1 MRSFKTSVTL
11 YQSRRHNIPE
21 DFSIIAV
28 RTSGIK
34 LSSKTGNVRINLT
47 LRRVRVTIFV
57 VEKAVSIAYSGYV
70 FVALVV
76 QHTKRSRRVI
86 LSYVACPAV
95 KKFSVLSHKSFPYY
109 LTTVFRI
116 ISQKF
121 IVLSHKRF
129 PHYLSNVFR
138 IISQTLSVLSHKSFP
153 HYVTKV
159 FRIISKKFSVLSHK
173 VFRISHKRFPYYLT
187 NVSRIMSQ
195 TFSALSH
202 KSSRL

>member
-1 MRSFKTSVTL
+1 M
-11 YQSRRHNIPE
+11 
-21 DFSIIAV
+21 

-109 LTTVFRI
+109 LT
-116 ISQKF
+116 
-121 IVLSHKRF
+121 
-129 PHYLSNVFR
+129 NVFR
-138 IISQTLSVLSHKSFP
+138 IISQT
-153 HYVTKV
+153 
-159 FRIISKKFSVLSHK
+159 FSVLSHK
-173 VFRISHKRFPYYLT
+173 RCPYYLTKVFRIMSQKFSALSQKSFPYYLT
-187 NVSRIMSQ
+187 KFSAYLTKDFRIISQ
-195 TFSALSH
+195 TFPVLCH
-202 KSSRL
+202 KRFPHYLTKVHDFKSKVINIKFVSTFFN